1 MANINVVIAEGN
13 LTRAAELSRWN
24 DGTPY
29 CRFTIA
35 NNESYKDRN
44 GQWQDIP
51 SFIDCLCK
59 GSYAEAMA
67 KHLLKGRR
75 VTVTGRLKQQ
85 QWTDSQG
92 NRRSSIIVKV
102 SESSLAPFGNSSFRP
117 VQEQQPCDYADSSS
131 PETYSVDMF
140 DGSEEIPF

>member
-13 LTRAAELSRWN
+13 LTRAAELSRWS

-35 NNESYKDRN
+35 NNESYRDRN

-51 SFIDCLCK
+51 SFIDCLCR

-75 VTVTGRLKQQ
+75 ITVTGRLKQQ
-85 QWTDSQG
+85 VWTDSQG
-92 NRRSSIIVKV
+92 NRRTSVIVKV
-102 SESSLAPFGNSSFRP
+102 SEISLAPFGNASFRP
-117 VQEQQPCDYADSSS
+117 VQEQHPDSHEDSG
-131 PETYSVDMF
+131 PEIYGGDMF